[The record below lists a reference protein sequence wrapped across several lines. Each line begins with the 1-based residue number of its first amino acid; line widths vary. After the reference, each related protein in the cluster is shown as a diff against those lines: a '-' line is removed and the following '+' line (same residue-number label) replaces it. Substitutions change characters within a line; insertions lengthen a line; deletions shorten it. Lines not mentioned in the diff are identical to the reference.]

1 MRLETCGPDSSPR
14 AAPRPPRAGTGGPG
28 RRGLPILPPP
38 SCLPPPAPRAAPSRA
53 EPAAGGRAR
62 SDTRRL
68 PEYAVGQRQSM
79 QRKNAISSSAL
90 ERLETGWRGGEGAAG
105 ERGNMF
111 LENVLAGTSPGLEQL
126 LVTLVS
132 ALSNSRIPLMTS

>member
-90 ERLETGWRGGEGAAG
+90 ERLETGWRGGGRGRWRERKHVSGKCAGRHISRAGAAASDP
-105 ERGNMF
+105 R
-111 LENVLAGTSPGLEQL
+111 LSPE
-126 LVTLVS
+126 
-132 ALSNSRIPLMTS
+132 